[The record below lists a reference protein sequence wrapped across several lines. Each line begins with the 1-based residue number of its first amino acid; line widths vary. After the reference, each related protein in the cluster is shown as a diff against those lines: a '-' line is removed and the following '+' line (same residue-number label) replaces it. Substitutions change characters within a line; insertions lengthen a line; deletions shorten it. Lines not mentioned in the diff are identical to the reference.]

1 MGLSLRAV
9 CVCAATATLCPLV
22 LGGEGDP
29 GRLET
34 ARLRHSLALERFHQA
49 QRELLE
55 AEEAAAGFAASVI
68 RTSRSEPGVGGP
80 AADAPK
86 PDEEEGDAGTPPD
99 LPEDPPG
106 FFDWQG
112 WTKSLTIGLNG
123 ASGNAS
129 FFSTVVTASLE
140 RKTERR
146 QTRLEGWYR
155 STHRA
160 GRSRENRAKIDLRHD
175 RLAGDSGRLRWWVK
189 GTYEYDESRAWLQ
202 RVSGHT
208 GLGYDLMNDDRT
220 TLGVRMGLGGTQ
232 ELGGAEPDF
241 EAEALLTGLDFSHDF
256 AKGRTVTAGTELFM
270 DLGESEEFRIISS
283 LKYEVLLD
291 AERGLLLRAG
301 LEHRYES
308 RPEGA
313 NERHDLFYAVS
324 LGWRF

>member
-9 CVCAATATLCPLV
+9 CVIAAMAMLCTLV
-22 LGGEGDP
+22 LGGERDP
-29 GRLET
+29 ERLET
-34 ARLRHSLALERFHQA
+34 ARLRHSLALERFNRAQA
-49 QRELLE
+49 ELRE
-55 AEEAAAGFAASVI
+55 AEAAATGHDASVI
-68 RTSRSEPGVGGP
+68 RTSQAEPGPGQP
-80 AADAPK
+80 DADAPE
-86 PDEEEGDAGTPPD
+86 PDEPKGDAAPPPD

-146 QTRLEGWYR
+146 HTRLEGWYR
-155 STHRA
+155 STNRA
-160 GRSRENRAKIDLRHD
+160 GRSRENRAKVDLRHD
-175 RLAGDSGRLRWWVK
+175 RLAGESGRLRWWMK
-189 GTYEYDESRAWLQ
+189 GTYEYDEGRAWLQ
-202 RVSGHT
+202 RVSGHA
-208 GLGYDLMNDDRT
+208 GLGYDLLSDDQT

-232 ELGGAEPDF
+232 ELGGADPDF

-270 DLGESEEFRIISS
+270 DLDESEEFRIISS

-301 LEHRYES
+301 LDHRYES
-308 RPEGA
+308 RPEGS